1 MGLYERV
8 GVFHD
13 LLQGVG
19 ADSYPSSVWYSHIPF
34 QALSPMA
41 SGSADVAPRGSQED
55 VAKAAWTALRNATE
69 AELPRHWGDWAQ
81 IRDLARLIEFVTELE
96 LLDIIRH
103 HAESFRLYRGQN
115 CSCDSRQPPWY
126 VMAMP
131 LACEKSQR

>member
-1 MGLYERV
+1 MPTVIRAAFGTVPNRYRPIDHGGCQFYRCATRLSW
-8 GVFHD
+8 
-13 LLQGVG
+13 G
-19 ADSYPSSVWYSHIPF
+19 A
-34 QALSPMA
+34 
-41 SGSADVAPRGSQED
+41 
-55 VAKAAWTALRNATE
+55 AKAAWTALRNATE

-126 VMAMP
+126 VMSMP